1 MKKIFAEVF
10 NINEE
15 IISDSLIIKD
25 LENWDSLNHMVLI
38 EQIESKYKVT
48 LSGEQIATMQTVGD
62 LKKALLEKGVKI

>member
-1 MKKIFAEVF
+1 
-10 NINEE
+10 
-15 IISDSLIIKD
+15 DSLIIKD